1 MADDRTKRGPQDA
14 ARVNINE
21 DYEVRYWAEKWGVSR
36 AELEAAVRQ
45 AGTGADAVAR
55 ALGK

>member
-21 DYEVRYWAEKWGVSR
+21 DYELRYWTEQCSVSR
-36 AELEAAVRQ
+36 AELEEFVRWAGPGAAAVAQ
-45 AGTGADAVAR
+45 